1 MGHSRRRGACKQ
13 RISPGGM
20 LHVRESARAAA
31 RSARYHSSLSHYY
44 FPANNRAA
52 TMSTWCF
59 MRGDN
64 SLRARS
70 KKGIKTNLQIRQPQ
84 MLIICRRY
92 KGVNKLMTKR
102 QLPALMASVCVIY
115 FSCLCGAC
123 LQNTA
128 LFCDSDR

>member
-1 MGHSRRRGACKQ
+1 MHAAHFTWRNAACCVYMYVNRRVQ
-13 RISPGGM
+13 Q
-20 LHVRESARAAA
+20 LDLRAAIPL
-31 RSARYHSSLSHYY
+31 SSLSHYY

-59 MRGDN
+59 MRANERGH
-64 SLRARS
+64 AHG

-102 QLPALMASVCVIY
+102 QLPALMAS
-115 FSCLCGAC
+115 A
-123 LQNTA
+123 
-128 LFCDSDR
+128 